1 MPILRPMHKTLAH
14 PPLLTILPA
23 LHFHPEPCA
32 APVAVADLLGADHN
46 DRLALLDF
54 QHWMQA
60 QGLAVD
66 LRRLQH
72 DPCYAQRCLGQA
84 IETPHAALR
93 SLARRLSASFILDA

>member
-1 MPILRPMHKTLAH
+1 MHKTLAH
-14 PPLLTILPA
+14 PPLLNPMPA

-32 APVAVADLLGADHN
+32 APVADLLGADHH

-54 QHWMQA
+54 QQWMQA

-66 LRRLQH
+66 LQRLQH

-84 IETPHAALR
+84 IEAPHAGLR
-93 SLARRLSASFILDA
+93 GLARRLSASFILDA

>member
-1 MPILRPMHKTLAH
+1 MLTAMPAR
-14 PPLLTILPA
+14 
-23 LHFHPEPCA
+23 HFHPEPCA
-32 APVAVADLLGADHN
+32 APVADLLGAGHN

-54 QHWMQA
+54 QQLMVD

-84 IETPHAALR
+84 IEAPHAGLR
-93 SLARRLSASFILDA
+93 GLARRLSASFILDA